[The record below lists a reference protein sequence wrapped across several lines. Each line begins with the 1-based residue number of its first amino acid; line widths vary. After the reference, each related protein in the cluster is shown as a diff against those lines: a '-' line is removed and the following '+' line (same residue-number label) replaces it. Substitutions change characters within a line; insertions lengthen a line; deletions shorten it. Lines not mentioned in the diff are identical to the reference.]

1 MGARV
6 SVGYLKKKWR
16 QGYVRLLKSP
26 GAPTEIALG
35 IGLGLFIAML
45 PIMGMQMP
53 IAVAVAE
60 VIRRLTDVRM
70 SRVAAAAGVW
80 LTNPVTFIPIYIV
93 CFIVGAPFLQWIFP
107 DAAVISIADCKAIL
121 LAVTESSETPP
132 LEGSLKSKVAGCFVA
147 MTIGGVVLGIP
158 LALIGYRFTLR
169 AAERYQARVAARQKL
184 RLQGSQSQMVQMG

>member
-6 SVGYLKKKWR
+6 WVGYLKKKWR

-26 GAPTEIALG
+26 GAPGEIAFG
-35 IGLGLFIAML
+35 MGLGLFIAML

-60 VIRRLTDVRM
+60 VIRRLTGVRM

-93 CFIVGAPFLQWIFP
+93 CFIIGAPFLQWIFP

-121 LAVTESSETPP
+121 MAATESWTAPQVD
-132 LEGSLKSKVAGCFVA
+132 GSLKSKVVGCFVA
-147 MTIGGVVLGIP
+147 MTIGGVILGVPI
-158 LALIGYRFTLR
+158 ALFGYRFTLR
-169 AAERYQARVAARQKL
+169 AAERYQARLAGRQKL
-184 RLQGSQSQMVQMG
+184 RLQRSQSQMVQMG